1 MWKSWANDKVDL
13 VIEVDLTEAVIVKED
28 KDEQVAASA

>member
-1 MWKSWANDKVDL
+1 VEVLANDKVDL

-28 KDEQVAASA
+28 KDGKAASA